1 MNSEDLCSHFDS
13 NVRAQAL
20 RKEAAEE
27 DFPPPTTWV
36 NAHAHT
42 FYSFNYMGYSPSR
55 FALEAKKAGLE
66 MGGIVDFDVL
76 DGLEEF
82 WQASRLLDLK
92 ACVGIE
98 SRVFVPEFA
107 DRVINS
113 PGEPGI
119 SYHMGTGFTT
129 TEIPTEA
136 QTFLDGM
143 RQTSEGRNRAMV
155 ERVNTFL
162 SPLELDYEHDVMP
175 LVPRGNATERHLCL
189 AYARKA
195 AAQFPEES
203 DLRSFWSEKLGVSGD
218 ELKDVPDGRGMT
230 DLIRAKTMKQGGAG
244 YVQPDS
250 GSFPKMAEMNEF
262 VLQCGALPTMTWL
275 DGCSAGEESIEEL
288 LEVARSTGVAV
299 FNIIPDRN
307 YTPGSPDQKLA
318 NLQKVVDI
326 CKDLEMPLLGGTEM
340 NSPGQKFVD
349 NFDSDELK
357 PMHPQ
362 FLEGSRILHA
372 HSTLQRLAGM
382 GYLSPWADDQ
392 FATTSAKNEFYGRFG
407 EIFSPRGDNALQNEL
422 KDSLGSEEVISLVE
436 SIMST

>member
-1 MNSEDLCSHFDS
+1 MNSEDPCSHFDS
-13 NVRAQAL
+13 NVRAEAL
-20 RKEAAEE
+20 RKEAAES
-27 DFPPPTTWV
+27 DFPPPTSWV

-42 FYSFNYMGYSPSR
+42 FYSFNYKGYSPSR

-98 SRVFVPEFA
+98 SRVFVPEFS

-129 TEIPTEA
+129 TDIPTEA

-143 RQTSEGRNRAMV
+143 RQTSEQRNRAMV
-155 ERVNTFL
+155 ERVNAFL
-162 SPLELDYEHDVMP
+162 SPLELSYEQDVMP
-175 LVPRGNATERHLCL
+175 LVPKGNATERHLCL

-195 AAQFPEES
+195 ASQYPEES
-203 DLRSFWSEKLGVSGD
+203 ALRDFWSDKLGVAPED
-218 ELKDVPDGRGMT
+218 LKDVPDGRGMT

-275 DGCSAGEESIEEL
+275 DGCSAGEEAIEEL

-307 YTPGSPDQKLA
+307 YTPGTKDQKLL
-318 NLQKVVDI
+318 NLQKVVEI
-326 CKDLEMPLLGGTEM
+326 CKDLNMPLLGGTEM

-349 NFDSDELK
+349 DFDSEELK
-357 PMHPQ
+357 PMHPY
-362 FLEGSRILHA
+362 FLDGSRILHA
-372 HSTLQRLAGM
+372 HSTLQRLSGM
-382 GYLSPWADDQ
+382 GYLSPWAEDQ
-392 FATTSAKNEFYGRFG
+392 FSDVAAKNEFFARFG
-407 EIFSPRGDNALQNEL
+407 EIFSPRGDEALQDDL
-422 KDSLGSEEVISLVE
+422 SDSLGSGDVISLAERV
-436 SIMST
+436 MSA

>member
-1 MNSEDLCSHFDS
+1 MNSEDPCSHFDS
-13 NVRAQAL
+13 NVRAEAL
-20 RKEAAEE
+20 RKEAAEAN
-27 DFPPPTTWV
+27 FPPATTWV

-42 FYSFNYMGYSPSR
+42 FYSFNYKGYSPSR

-82 WQASRLLDLK
+82 WEASRLLDLK

-98 SRVFVPEFA
+98 SRVFVPEFS

-129 TEIPTEA
+129 TDIPTEA

-143 RQTSEGRNRAMV
+143 RQTSEERNRAMV
-155 ERVNTFL
+155 ERVNAFL
-162 SPLELDYEHDVMP
+162 SPLELNYEQDVLP
-175 LVPRGNATERHLCL
+175 LVPNGNATERHLCL

-195 AAQFPEES
+195 AIQFADES
-203 DLRSFWSEKLGVSGD
+203 ALLNFWNEKLGVPSE

-230 DLIRAKTMKQGGAG
+230 DLIRAKTMKKGGAG

-275 DGCSAGEESIEEL
+275 DGCSAGEEAIEEL

-307 YTPGSPDQKLA
+307 YTPGSPDQKLT

-326 CKDLEMPLLGGTEM
+326 CKDLDMPLLGGTEM

-349 NFDSDELK
+349 DFDSEELK
-357 PMHPQ
+357 PMHSQ

-382 GYLSPWADDQ
+382 GYLSAWANDQ
-392 FATTSAKNEFYGRFG
+392 FAATSAKNEFYSRFG
-407 EIFSPRGDNALQNEL
+407 EIFSPRGDEALQNDL
-422 KDSLGSEEVISLVE
+422 KDSLGSDEVISLAEKV
-436 SIMST
+436 MSA